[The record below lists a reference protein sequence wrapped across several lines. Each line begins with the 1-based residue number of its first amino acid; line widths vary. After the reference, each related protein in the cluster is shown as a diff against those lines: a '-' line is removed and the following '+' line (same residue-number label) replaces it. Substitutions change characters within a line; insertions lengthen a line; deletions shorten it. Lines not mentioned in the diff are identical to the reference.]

1 MVGPQQRGLPALF
14 VLGVCEHVVPP
25 LDKQLL
31 GAVLL
36 TQPRLDHG
44 LSRRFGVADLPVLPL
59 HHPDDALAR
68 RLAQPWYQTKTEPS
82 FEDMIT
88 KLRKTLIV
96 ARFTPASPGQPNP
109 DLLHDYALACAAAAA

>member
-1 MVGPQQRGLPALF
+1 M
-14 VLGVCEHVVPP
+14 
-25 LDKQLL
+25 
-31 GAVLL
+31 LL

-82 FEDMIT
+82 FKDMIT
-88 KLRKTLIV
+88 KLRKTLDRGQVYTRFPRSAKSWSITRLRPRLCRGRCV
-96 ARFTPASPGQPNP
+96 AAK
-109 DLLHDYALACAAAAA
+109 HE

>member
-1 MVGPQQRGLPALF
+1 
-14 VLGVCEHVVPP
+14 VCEHVVPQ

-44 LSRRFGVADLPVLPL
+44 LGRRFEVADLPVLPL

-68 RLAQPWYQTKTEPS
+68 RFAQPWYQTKTEPS

-88 KLRKTLIV
+88 KPRKTLDRGQVYTRFPRSAKSWSITRRRPGLCRSRRV
-96 ARFTPASPGQPNP
+96 AAK
-109 DLLHDYALACAAAAA
+109 HE